1 MLKKMLVFFASI
13 MLIQFCFAQQLMPVM
28 MVSIKANEGKI
39 SISDARVVVDHLSS
53 PEEAGKHAVKLKDST
68 GRTLYQLKVYM
79 HGIGFPP
86 YGMQMTEE
94 ERKAF
99 YESLA
104 KNFEK
109 TVYLPYLKNALYITL
124 EDPNGEVAR
133 FDLRKLCNNNG
144 ACEESENYLSCAS
157 DCPLNEKDN
166 YCLPL
171 KDAICDPDCSKG
183 IDPDCAT
190 KKEKEEE
197 GFDIYSFIASNYL
210 FLAIAL
216 IITVIVAYRL
226 ILLRKKK

>member
-53 PEEAGKHAVKLKDST
+53 PEEAGKHAIKLKDST

-109 TVYLPYLKNALYITL
+109 TVY
-124 EDPNGEVAR
+124 
-133 FDLRKLCNNNG
+133 CNNNG